1 MMAKKKGSI
10 VLKPLKLKRNK
21 KKPHAPARKKAPKG
35 LGNKKIDGALNEVFK
50 FFKEDEEK
58 IEKTG

>member
-1 MMAKKKGSI
+1 MVKKKGST

-21 KKPHAPARKKAPKG
+21 KKPHTPARKKAPKG
-35 LGNKKIDGALNEVFK
+35 LGSKKIDGALNEVFK

-58 IEKTG
+58 VEKSG

>member
-1 MMAKKKGSI
+1 MAKKRRST
-10 VLKPLKLKRNK
+10 VSKPLKLKRNK
-21 KKPHAPARKKAPKG
+21 KKPHVSTRKKAPKG

>member
-1 MMAKKKGSI
+1 MAKKKGSI

-21 KKPHAPARKKAPKG
+21 KKPHAPARKKASNG
-35 LGNKKIDGALNEVFK
+35 LNSKKIDSAMDKVVE

-58 IEKTG
+58 IQKTG